1 MSIQVGG
8 TSKAKSEPNV
18 VPLCDILLVLLIIF
32 MVITPVAQRGI
43 DIQLPESG
51 EAGRGTEIGKIV
63 LTIEKDQSILLN
75 KSPVDK
81 DSLLNRLKD
90 LYQNRQEKII
100 FIQADTSLPYS
111 YVIGIIDIAKGAGV
125 ETLGVMTTA
134 YETGEA
140 DDSVSPDTDTEP
152 EPE

>member
-1 MSIQVGG
+1 MSIQIGG

-51 EAGRGTEIGKIV
+51 KGGEGTEIGKIV
-63 LTIEKDQSILLN
+63 LTIEKNQTILLN
-75 KSPVDK
+75 KSQVDK
-81 DSLLNRLKD
+81 DMLLNRLKD
-90 LYQNRQEKII
+90 LYQTRQEKII
-100 FIQADTSLPYS
+100 FIQADTSLPYNF
-111 YVIGIIDIAKGAGV
+111 VLGVIDIAKGAGV

-140 DDSVSPDTDTEP
+140 DDSVSPDIETEAEP
-152 EPE
+152 E